1 VRSHRRLGVP
11 AGPAR
16 FEEGQFSADLSCGAR
31 AERNVARGCAVFIC
45 MADTRTRPLSHE
57 LAEMAARAPAAVA
70 ARLASGLAEIAASG
84 VAPGLQIGDRAP
96 NFTLPDAL
104 GQRVELFHRLESGP
118 VVLTFYRGA
127 WCPYCNLTLR
137 ALQAALPRLRTHG
150 ASVIAISPQ
159 TPDRSL
165 TLTEKHS
172 LEFDVLSDVE
182 QSVIRAYR
190 VQFTSPADIKDLYL
204 NTFHNDLSTQTAD
217 GSWALPIPA
226 TFVID
231 RTGIIRARHVR
242 VDYRTRMDPDDI
254 EAALSELGEIG

>member
-1 VRSHRRLGVP
+1 MSDTQTHR
-11 AGPAR
+11 
-16 FEEGQFSADLSCGAR
+16 Q
-31 AERNVARGCAVFIC
+31 
-45 MADTRTRPLSHE
+45 LSHE
-57 LAEMAARAPAAVA
+57 LAEMAGRSPAAIA
-70 ARLASGLAEIAASG
+70 DRLAPGLDEISASG

-96 NFTLPDAL
+96 NFTLPNAL
-104 GQRVELFHRLESGP
+104 GQSVELSHRLESGP

-137 ALQAALPRLRTHG
+137 ALQTAVPRFKAHA

-159 TPDRSL
+159 APDRSL
-165 TLTEKHS
+165 TLTEKHA

-190 VQFTSPADIKDLYL
+190 LQFTFPADMKDLYL

-231 RTGIIRARHVR
+231 RTGIIRARHVS

-254 EAALSELGEIG
+254 ETALSLLGETR

>member
-1 VRSHRRLGVP
+1 MRDTQTYK
-11 AGPAR
+11 A
-16 FEEGQFSADLSCGAR
+16 LSR
-31 AERNVARGCAVFIC
+31 
-45 MADTRTRPLSHE
+45 E
-57 LAEMAARAPAAVA
+57 LAEMAGRSPAPIA
-70 ARLASGLAEIAASG
+70 ARITRGLEEVASSG
-84 VAPGLQIGDRAP
+84 VAPGLEVGTSAP
-96 NFTLPDAL
+96 NFALPNAL
-104 GQRVELFHRLESGP
+104 GQSVELAQRLRSGP

-127 WCPYCNLTLR
+127 WCPYCNVTLR
-137 ALQAALPRLRTHG
+137 AFQAALPRFRTHG

-165 TLTEKHS
+165 SLTEKHS

-204 NTFHNDLSTQTAD
+204 DTFHNDLSTQTAD

-231 RTGIIRARHVR
+231 RTGVIRARHVA

-254 EAALSELGEIG
+254 EAALSELGEAT